1 MQNTARQTRANN
13 SDILIL
19 TAQIHTR
26 ADNSHILLFTA
37 QILTRA
43 GNSDILLFT
52 AQIQTIKQYKY
63 HQLMCEAAQIPRI
76 VENAFLRLSS

>member
-1 MQNTARQTRANN
+1 MVLIRKYALPLVTPMQIQPVKDRQTRE
-13 SDILIL
+13 D
-19 TAQIHTR
+19 
-26 ADNSHILLFTA
+26 
-37 QILTRA
+37 
-43 GNSDILLFT
+43 NSDILLFT

>member
-1 MQNTARQTRANN
+1 MQIQPVKDRQTREDN
-13 SDILIL
+13 SD
-19 TAQIHTR
+19 
-26 ADNSHILLFTA
+26 ILLFTA
-37 QILTRA
+37 QIQTRA

>member
-26 ADNSHILLFTA
+26 ADNSH
-37 QILTRA
+37 
-43 GNSDILLFT
+43 ILLFT